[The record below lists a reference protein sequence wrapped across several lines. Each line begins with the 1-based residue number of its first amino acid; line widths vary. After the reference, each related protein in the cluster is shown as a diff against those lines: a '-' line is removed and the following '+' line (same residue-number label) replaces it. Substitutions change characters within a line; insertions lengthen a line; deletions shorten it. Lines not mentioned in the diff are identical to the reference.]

1 MKSYKLS
8 LILNLALIL
17 LNQFFILETK
27 AFFNCENQSC
37 KKNSYSRFSKEK
49 KLIREYKQNFAVI
62 NDMTNSIWNDQEED
76 INTDN
81 NNPNPGG
88 GGSGGGGS
96 STGGGGRIIPPNDLA
111 QMKACSINIQTVS
124 IRLSYIQCQ
133 IESAIDKFK
142 KILELVDRL
151 ERNFEN
157 LINIMSLATVCD
169 GRGYTRAIYER
180 EHKISSNILILENTL
195 AKMTNLLNDLKL
207 IALDCNNCHDINALN
222 NALSKLDLI
231 QRRVN
236 STNLEFYSELSAIRN
251 KINDFKRQ
259 INNIARRYG
268 VTIDEIMSECRVSRP
283 IARVM
288 SGFRRLAVT
297 TFRRFSSIS
306 SQIFSEIETIK
317 KQEHGCS
324 QGEINDDLIFS
335 CAPALA

>member
-142 KILELVDRL
+142 KANCKDTYNQQNKNSCTNIKTGKTGEHYNHNCLRL
-151 ERNFEN
+151 KSN
-157 LINIMSLATVCD
+157 LI
-169 GRGYTRAIYER
+169 
-180 EHKISSNILILENTL
+180 L
-195 AKMTNLLNDLKL
+195 AKLPNQRHRNSITVL
-207 IALDCNNCHDINALN
+207 IN
-222 NALSKLDLI
+222 
-231 QRRVN
+231 
-236 STNLEFYSELSAIRN
+236 Y
-251 KINDFKRQ
+251 
-259 INNIARRYG
+259 
-268 VTIDEIMSECRVSRP
+268 
-283 IARVM
+283 
-288 SGFRRLAVT
+288 
-297 TFRRFSSIS
+297 
-306 SQIFSEIETIK
+306 
-317 KQEHGCS
+317 
-324 QGEINDDLIFS
+324 
-335 CAPALA
+335 